1 MKLDS
6 KNFPHAGMKDLV
18 FETIDGKLHKGKY
31 DFVEGD
37 RRRWVSEEGEI
48 YSSNMVDN
56 WWISVKNELDKLKND
71 IKNLCK

>member
-6 KNFPHAGMKDLV
+6 KNFPRAGMKDLV

-56 WWISVKNELDKLKND
+56 
-71 IKNLCK
+71 

>member
-1 MKLDS
+1 MKLDN

-56 WWISVKNELDKLKND
+56 WWISVKDKGLCTKNFC
-71 IKNLCK
+71 NNFC